1 MKKPILVN
9 TSKNF
14 RLMELTSP
22 KDLSELNLSE
32 IVIFKLPMDLVNIDD
47 FQKHLSFLNLA
58 KLDEIKN
65 EREKIRYIKTRGLVN
80 MLFSLENSEA
90 DPIWQLNEYG
100 KPYINGW
107 DKDFSISHSTE
118 FSVVGVASEA
128 IGVDIEDNGRD
139 IDLEKFK
146 RTKFLNFDEGAYN
159 NKEEFLMRFTALE
172 AYLKYLG
179 KGFHEDAKNISVRK
193 VNDAIVIDDGGL
205 IKAETIKNGGYT
217 ISIVMNKKEGKLWT
231 EEK

>member
-1 MKKPILVN
+1 MKRPISVN

-14 RLMELTSP
+14 KLMELTSL
-22 KDLSELNLSE
+22 KDLSDVNLAE
-32 IVIFKLPMDLVNIDD
+32 PVIFKLSMDLVNIDD
-47 FQKHLSFLNLA
+47 FQNYLSQANLENLQ
-58 KLDEIKN
+58 KIKN
-65 EREKIRYIKTRGLVN
+65 EREKIRFIKTRGLIN
-80 MLFSLENSEA
+80 MLFSLENGEA
-90 DPIWQLNEYG
+90 EPIWKLNEYG
-100 KPYINGW
+100 KPYVNGW

-172 AYLKYLG
+172 AYLKYIG

-193 VNDAIVIDDGGL
+193 VNDGIVIDDGSL
-205 IKAETIKNGGYT
+205 IKAEVIKNGGYT
-217 ISIVMNKKEGKLWT
+217 ISIVMNKKAYLKGAIYG
-231 EEK
+231 

>member
-1 MKKPILVN
+1 MKKQILVN
-9 TSKNF
+9 TSKRF

-22 KDLSELNLSE
+22 KDLSEANLAE
-32 IVIFKLPMDLVNIDD
+32 PVIFKLTMDLLNIDY
-47 FQKHLSFLNLA
+47 FQKHLSQANKENLQ
-58 KLDEIKN
+58 KIKD
-65 EREKIRYIKTRGLVN
+65 EREKIRFIKTRGLIN
-80 MLFSLENSEA
+80 MLFSLENDEA
-90 DPIWQLNEYG
+90 EPIWQQNKYG
-100 KPYINGW
+100 KPYIAGW
-107 DKDFSISHSTE
+107 NKYFSISHSTE

-172 AYLKYLG
+172 AYLKYIG
-179 KGFHEDAKNISVRK
+179 KGFHKDAGKISVRK

-205 IKAETIKNGGYT
+205 IKAEVIRDGGYT
-217 ISIVMNKKEGKLWT
+217 ISMVMNKKAYLKGANYG
-231 EEK
+231 

>member
-1 MKKPILVN
+1 MKKQILVN

-32 IVIFKLPMDLVNIDD
+32 PVIFKLPMDLVNIDD
-47 FQKHLSFLNLA
+47 FQNYLSFLNLA

-90 DPIWQLNEYG
+90 DPIWQLTEYG
-100 KPYINGW
+100 KPYIAGW
-107 DKDFSISHSTE
+107 NKDFSISHTRE

-139 IDLEKFK
+139 IDLGKFK
-146 RTKFLNFDEGAYN
+146 RTKFLNFDDGAYES
-159 NKEEFLMRFTALE
+159 KEEFLMRFTALE
-172 AYLKYLG
+172 AYLKYIG
-179 KGFHEDAKNISVRK
+179 KGFHKDAGKISVRK

-205 IKAETIKNGGYT
+205 IKAEVIRDGGYT
-217 ISIVMNKKEGKLWT
+217 ISMVMNKKAYLKGANYG
-231 EEK
+231 

>member
-1 MKKPILVN
+1 MKKQILVN

-14 RLMELTSP
+14 RLMELTSL

-32 IVIFKLPMDLVNIDD
+32 PVIFKLSMDLVNMDD
-47 FQKHLSFLNLA
+47 FQNYLSFLNLA

-65 EREKIRYIKTRGLVN
+65 EREKIRFIKTRGLIN

-118 FSVVGVASEA
+118 FSVVAVTSEA
-128 IGVDIEDNGRD
+128 IGVDIEYNGRD

-146 RTKFLNFDEGAYN
+146 RTKFLNFDEGAYES
-159 NKEEFLMRFTALE
+159 KEEFLMRFTALE
-172 AYLKYLG
+172 AYLKYIG

-193 VNDAIVIDDGGL
+193 VNDAIVIDDGSL
-205 IKAETIKNGGYT
+205 IKAEVIRDGGYT
-217 ISIVMNKKEGKLWT
+217 ISIVMG
-231 EEK
+231 

>member
-1 MKKPILVN
+1 
-9 TSKNF
+9 
-14 RLMELTSP
+14 MELTLP

-32 IVIFKLPMDLVNIDD
+32 LVIFKLPMDLVNIDD

-65 EREKIRYIKTRGLVN
+65 EREKIRFIKTRGLIN
-80 MLFSLENSEA
+80 ILFSLENSEA
-90 DPIWQLNEYG
+90 EPIWQLNKYG
-100 KPYINGW
+100 KPYIAGW
-107 DKDFSISHSTE
+107 NKDFSISHSTE

-128 IGVDIEDNGRD
+128 IGADIEDNGRD

-172 AYLKYLG
+172 AYLKYIG
-179 KGFHEDAKNISVRK
+179 KGFHKDAKNISVRK
-193 VNDAIVIDDGGL
+193 VNDGIVIDDGGL

-231 EEK
+231 EKK

>member
-1 MKKPILVN
+1 MKKQILVN

-14 RLMELTSP
+14 RLMELTLP

-32 IVIFKLPMDLVNIDD
+32 LVIFKLPMDLVNIDD

-65 EREKIRYIKTRGLVN
+65 EREKIRFIKTRGLIN
-80 MLFSLENSEA
+80 ILFSLENSEA
-90 DPIWQLNEYG
+90 EPIWQLNKYG
-100 KPYINGW
+100 KPYIAGW
-107 DKDFSISHSTE
+107 NKDFSISHSTE

-128 IGVDIEDNGRD
+128 IGADIEDNGRD

-172 AYLKYLG
+172 AYLKYIG
-179 KGFHEDAKNISVRK
+179 KGFHKDAKNISVRK
-193 VNDAIVIDDGGL
+193 VNDGIVIDDGGL

-231 EEK
+231 EKK

>member
-14 RLMELTSP
+14 RPMELASP

-32 IVIFKLPMDLVNIDD
+32 PVIFKLPMDLVNIDD

-65 EREKIRYIKTRGLVN
+65 EREKIRFIKTRGLIN
-80 MLFSLENSEA
+80 ILFSLENSEA
-90 DPIWQLNEYG
+90 EPIWQQNKYG

-107 DKDFSISHSTE
+107 DKNFSISHSTE

-128 IGVDIEDNGRD
+128 IGVDIEDNSRVID
-139 IDLEKFK
+139 IEKFK
-146 RTKFLNFDEGAYN
+146 RTKFLNFDEGAYES
-159 NKEEFLMRFTALE
+159 KEEFLMRFTALE
-172 AYLKYLG
+172 AYLKYIG

-193 VNDAIVIDDGGL
+193 VNDAIVIDDGSL

-231 EEK
+231 EKK

>member
-1 MKKPILVN
+1 MKKQILVN

-14 RLMELTSP
+14 RLMELTSL

-32 IVIFKLPMDLVNIDD
+32 PVIFKLSMDLVNMDD
-47 FQKHLSFLNLA
+47 FQNYLSFLNLA

-65 EREKIRYIKTRGLVN
+65 EREKIRFIKTRGLIN

-90 DPIWQLNEYG
+90 DPIWQQNKYG

-118 FSVVGVASEA
+118 FSVVAVTSEA
-128 IGVDIEDNGRD
+128 IGVDIEYNGRD

-146 RTKFLNFDEGAYN
+146 RTKFLNFDEGAYES
-159 NKEEFLMRFTALE
+159 KEEFLMRFTALE
-172 AYLKYLG
+172 AYLKYIG

-193 VNDAIVIDDGGL
+193 VNDAIVIDDGSL
-205 IKAETIKNGGYT
+205 IKAEVIRDGGYT
-217 ISIVMNKKEGKLWT
+217 ISIVMG
-231 EEK
+231 

>member
-14 RLMELTSP
+14 RLMEVASL

-32 IVIFKLPMDLVNIDD
+32 PVIFKLPMDLVNIDD
-47 FQKHLSFLNLA
+47 FQNYLSFLNLA

-146 RTKFLNFDEGAYN
+146 RTKFLNFDGGAYN

-172 AYLKYLG
+172 AYLKYIG
-179 KGFHEDAKNISVRK
+179 KGFYKDAKNISVRK

-205 IKAETIKNGGYT
+205 IKAEVIRDGGYT
-217 ISIVMNKKEGKLWT
+217 ISIVMG
-231 EEK
+231 

>member
-1 MKKPILVN
+1 MKRQISVN

-32 IVIFKLPMDLVNIDD
+32 PVIFKLPMDLVNIDD
-47 FQKHLSFLNLA
+47 FQKHLSQANLENLQ
-58 KLDEIKN
+58 KIKD
-65 EREKIRYIKTRGLVN
+65 EREKIRFIKTRGLVN
-80 MLFSLENSEA
+80 ILFPLENGEA
-90 DPIWQLNEYG
+90 EPIWKLNEYG
-100 KPYINGW
+100 KPYIEGW

-179 KGFHEDAKNISVRK
+179 KGFHKDAGKISVRK

-217 ISIVMNKKEGKLWT
+217 ISIVMNKKAYLKGANYG
-231 EEK
+231 

>member
-1 MKKPILVN
+1 MKRPISVN

-14 RLMELTSP
+14 RLMEVASP
-22 KDLSELNLSE
+22 KDLSEANLAE
-32 IVIFKLPMDLVNIDD
+32 PVIFKLPMDLVNIDD

-65 EREKIRYIKTRGLVN
+65 EREKIRFIKTRGLIN

-100 KPYINGW
+100 KPYINDW

-118 FSVVGVASEA
+118 FSIVAVANEA
-128 IGVDIEDNGRD
+128 IGIDIEDIGRD

-146 RTKFLNFDEGAYN
+146 RTKFLNFDESAYES
-159 NKEEFLMRFTALE
+159 KEEFLMRFTALE
-172 AYLKYLG
+172 AYLKYIG
-179 KGFHEDAKNISVRK
+179 KGFHKDAGKISVRK

-205 IKAETIKNGGYT
+205 IKAEVIKSGGYT
-217 ISIVMNKKEGKLWT
+217 ISMVMNKKAYLKGANYG
-231 EEK
+231 

>member
-1 MKKPILVN
+1 MKKQILVN

-22 KDLSELNLSE
+22 KNLSE
-32 IVIFKLPMDLVNIDD
+32 ANLAEPVIFKLPMDLLNIDY
-47 FQKHLSFLNLA
+47 FQKHLSQANLENLQ
-58 KLDEIKN
+58 KIKD

-90 DPIWQLNEYG
+90 EPIWQQNEYG
-100 KPYINGW
+100 KPYIAGW
-107 DKDFSISHSTE
+107 DRDFSISHSTE

-172 AYLKYLG
+172 AYLKHNG

-193 VNDAIVIDDGGL
+193 VNDAIVIDDGEL
-205 IKAETIKNGGYT
+205 IKAEVIRDGGYT
-217 ISIVMNKKEGKLWT
+217 ISMVMNKKAYLKGANYG
-231 EEK
+231 

>member
-1 MKKPILVN
+1 MKKQILVN

-22 KDLSELNLSE
+22 KDLSEANLAE
-32 IVIFKLPMDLVNIDD
+32 PVIFKLPMDLVNIDD
-47 FQKHLSFLNLA
+47 FQKHLSQANLENLQ
-58 KLDEIKN
+58 KIKD

-80 MLFSLENSEA
+80 MLFSLENGGAE
-90 DPIWQLNEYG
+90 PIWQLTEYG
-100 KPYINGW
+100 KPYIAGW
-107 DKDFSISHSTE
+107 NKDFSISHTRE

-139 IDLEKFK
+139 IDLEKFR

-172 AYLKYLG
+172 AYLKYIG

-193 VNDAIVIDDGGL
+193 VNDAIVIDDGSL
-205 IKAETIKNGGYT
+205 IKAEVIKDGGYT
-217 ISIVMNKKEGKLWT
+217 IALVKGKPL
-231 EEK
+231 EIDGIK

>member
-1 MKKPILVN
+1 
-9 TSKNF
+9 
-14 RLMELTSP
+14 MELTSP
-22 KDLSELNLSE
+22 KNLSELNLSE
-32 IVIFKLPMDLVNIDD
+32 PVIFKLPMDLANMDD
-47 FQKHLSFLNLA
+47 FQNYLSFLNLA

-65 EREKIRYIKTRGLVN
+65 EREKIRFIKTRGLVD

-90 DPIWQLNEYG
+90 EPIWQQNKYG

-128 IGVDIEDNGRD
+128 IGVDIEDNSRD

-172 AYLKYLG
+172 AYLKYIG
-179 KGFHEDAKNISVRK
+179 KGFHKDAGKISVRK

-205 IKAETIKNGGYT
+205 IKAEVIRDGGYT
-217 ISIVMNKKEGKLWT
+217 ISMVMNKKAYLKGANYG
-231 EEK
+231 

>member
-1 MKKPILVN
+1 MKKQILVN

-32 IVIFKLPMDLVNIDD
+32 PVIFKLPMDLVNIDD
-47 FQKHLSFLNLA
+47 FQNYLSFLNLA

-100 KPYINGW
+100 KPYIAGW

-172 AYLKYLG
+172 AYLKYIG
-179 KGFHEDAKNISVRK
+179 KGFYKDARTISVRK
-193 VNDAIVIDDGGL
+193 VNDVIVIDDGGL
-205 IKAETIKNGGYT
+205 IKAEVIKSGGYT
-217 ISIVMNKKEGKLWT
+217 ISIVMNKKAYLKGANYG
-231 EEK
+231 

>member
-1 MKKPILVN
+1 
-9 TSKNF
+9 
-14 RLMELTSP
+14 MELTSP
-22 KDLSELNLSE
+22 KNLSELNLSE
-32 IVIFKLPMDLVNIDD
+32 PVIFKLSMDLVNIDD
-47 FQKHLSFLNLA
+47 FQKHLSQANLENLQ
-58 KLDEIKN
+58 KIKD
-65 EREKIRYIKTRGLVN
+65 EREKIRFIKTRGLVN
-80 MLFSLENSEA
+80 MLFLLENGEA
-90 DPIWQLNEYG
+90 EPIWQLSEYG

-146 RTKFLNFDEGAYN
+146 RTKFLNFDESAYES
-159 NKEEFLMRFTALE
+159 KEEFLMRFTALE

-205 IKAETIKNGGYT
+205 IKAEVIRDGGYT
-217 ISIVMNKKEGKLWT
+217 ISIVMNKKAYLKGANYG
-231 EEK
+231 

>member
-1 MKKPILVN
+1 MKRPILVN

-32 IVIFKLPMDLVNIDD
+32 LVIFKLPMDLVNIDD
-47 FQKHLSFLNLA
+47 FQKHLSQANLENLQ
-58 KLDEIKN
+58 KIKD
-65 EREKIRYIKTRGLVN
+65 EREKIRYIKTRGLIN
-80 MLFSLENSEA
+80 ILFLLENSEA
-90 DPIWQLNEYG
+90 EPIWQQNKYG
-100 KPYINGW
+100 KPYIAGW
-107 DKDFSISHSTE
+107 NKDFSISHSTE

-146 RTKFLNFDEGAYN
+146 RTKFLNFDGGAYES
-159 NKEEFLMRFTALE
+159 KEEFLMRFTALE
-172 AYLKYLG
+172 AYLKYIG
-179 KGFHEDAKNISVRK
+179 KGFHKDTKNISVRK

-205 IKAETIKNGGYT
+205 IKAEVIKSGGYT
-217 ISIVMNKKEGKLWT
+217 ISIVMNKKAYLKGAIYG
-231 EEK
+231 